1 MTTPTYVS
9 PFTGTVV
16 QPTDVSY
23 LALALTNNTP
33 LYWPA
38 VVNETQVAVARIIDC
53 TPATTLLS
61 IFLPDASQGTVGS
74 DILIRNL
81 GSVPFTVNSY
91 LQDNAVSI
99 PAGTSK
105 YFYLADNS
113 TPDGVWNNVTFGT
126 GTSSADAAS
135 LAGYGLSTTLSGKL
149 ATSSNIIQVSASPTI
164 AESSR
169 ASTYVWNSGAGSFTL
184 PSYSSI
190 LSGWYIGFRNNGTG
204 SLTIS
209 PQSPSTINGAPSITT
224 NPGDSG
230 IIIYDISS
238 GNFFTVGWAVPNSIT
253 FSAATYDVDSISGSA
268 LNLVSNAPI
277 IETYVA
283 LSGTRT
289 TNLNV
294 TLPAITQLY
303 VLVNNTT
310 SGLYN
315 IVINVSGSTT
325 PPLTLHAGDV
335 VVAGTDGGTIFPI
348 SQASVSNFVAG
359 DGSASAPSFTFSS
372 DTTTGMYL
380 ASSHVLG
387 LTVNSVEMLNLDNT
401 NILDPQISTVAT
413 FNAGLIPGG
422 VF

>member
-53 TPATTLLS
+53 TPNTTLLS
-61 IFLPDASQGTVGS
+61 IFLPDATQGTVGS

-99 PAGTSK
+99 PAGSAK
-105 YFYLADNS
+105 YFYLTDNT
-113 TPDGVWNNVTFGT
+113 TPDGIWNNVTFGA

-253 FSAATYDVDSISGSA
+253 FSAATYDVDSISGST
-268 LNLVSNAPI
+268 LNLVANAPI

-289 TNLNV
+289 TNLIV

-303 VLVNNTT
+303 VLISQIT
-310 SGLYN
+310 SGAYN

-325 PPLTLHAGDV
+325 PPLTLYAGDV

-348 SQASVSNFVAG
+348 SQASVTNFNAG
-359 DGSASAPSFTFSS
+359 NGSATAPSFSFTN
-372 DTTTGMYL
+372 DLTTGMYL

-387 LTVNSVEMLNLDNT
+387 LTVNSVEMLNIDNT
-401 NILDPQISTVAT
+401 NTLNPQMSTTAT

-422 VF
+422 TF